1 MKKKGPAFKPKG
13 LGRKPNIFL
22 FLATLLISSAIGLQA
37 QDLGSI
43 VGTVTDP
50 SGAAVPGVTIT
61 VTNQLR
67 GNIVRT
73 MTTNSAGNY
82 SVPDL
87 PVGTYT
93 VRASKSG
100 FTTAVHSD
108 LVLNVRST
116 VRVDFKLSVGAVT
129 QQITVT
135 APTIHLQTENGSVSQ
150 AITGAHVAATLVPG
164 MAGASLV
171 GSLNVPVGVTANV
184 GLNSNGERQ
193 AHNVFT
199 VDGQQNYDRGCG
211 GCMEVI
217 PDQDALQEFR
227 VLSSSAGT
235 DVGFGSGAHIQLE
248 LKSGT
253 SHFHGE
259 AFEFNRNTAL
269 DAGDFFNNSVN
280 KPKPELIFNDFGFN
294 IGGPIYLPGHE
305 KKTFFFFEGDWR
317 KIIQG
322 STFTPN
328 APTAAWEQGDFSANS
343 PVILDKSTPIAC
355 PAGVSGTCY
364 APFPNN
370 TIPSPLLNK
379 NAMTLVKAGIINTAN
394 SGTQFIGS
402 ATAPINVNEQI
413 VRIDHQFSDKTSLMF
428 HYIRNGINQNFPTT
442 LWSSDSYPTVGTDF
456 LNEPQAVMLK
466 LTRSISPTLLNEAM
480 IGWSRQPLTLLPTGN
495 YQRPSGLT
503 ISELFP
509 GNADNR
515 IPVLSFAAP
524 LNTAFDLASWPWTNV
539 YQNWQIRDSVS
550 KISGNHSFN
559 FGAEFMHYFNSR
571 NCSAIRRATSIST
584 HRTPHWAREGNTSIP
599 RRARWQQR
607 QEIRLQT
614 FCSAMPTAIPN
625 CNTRRCQH
633 ISTTSSD
640 RGSVIRGRSG
650 PGLPSTTDC
659 VGSTCRTPTSSTMT
673 SQSFA
678 PSFTTRQRLRK
689 LTPRAIF
696 FRLRPAWSMLTVRQ
710 CI

>member
-67 GNIVRT
+67 GSI
-73 MTTNSAGNY
+73 
-82 SVPDL
+82 
-87 PVGTYT
+87 
-93 VRASKSG
+93 
-100 FTTAVHSD
+100 
-108 LVLNVRST
+108 

-150 AITGAHVAATLVPG
+150 AITGAHVAQIDTDGRNFVQLATLVPG

-280 KPKPELIFNDFGFN
+280 I
-294 IGGPIYLPGHE
+294 
-305 KKTFFFFEGDWR
+305 
-317 KIIQG
+317 
-322 STFTPN
+322 
-328 APTAAWEQGDFSANS
+328 
-343 PVILDKSTPIAC
+343 
-355 PAGVSGTCY
+355 
-364 APFPNN
+364 
-370 TIPSPLLNK
+370 
-379 NAMTLVKAGIINTAN
+379 
-394 SGTQFIGS
+394 
-402 ATAPINVNEQI
+402 
-413 VRIDHQFSDKTSLMF
+413 
-428 HYIRNGINQNFPTT
+428 
-442 LWSSDSYPTVGTDF
+442 
-456 LNEPQAVMLK
+456 
-466 LTRSISPTLLNEAM
+466 
-480 IGWSRQPLTLLPTGN
+480 
-495 YQRPSGLT
+495 
-503 ISELFP
+503 
-509 GNADNR
+509 
-515 IPVLSFAAP
+515 
-524 LNTAFDLASWPWTNV
+524 
-539 YQNWQIRDSVS
+539 
-550 KISGNHSFN
+550 
-559 FGAEFMHYFNSR
+559 
-571 NCSAIRRATSIST
+571 
-584 HRTPHWAREGNTSIP
+584 
-599 RRARWQQR
+599 
-607 QEIRLQT
+607 
-614 FCSAMPTAIPN
+614 
-625 CNTRRCQH
+625 
-633 ISTTSSD
+633 
-640 RGSVIRGRSG
+640 
-650 PGLPSTTDC
+650 
-659 VGSTCRTPTSSTMT
+659 
-673 SQSFA
+673 
-678 PSFTTRQRLRK
+678 
-689 LTPRAIF
+689 
-696 FRLRPAWSMLTVRQ
+696 
-710 CI
+710 